1 MSRGST
7 GIAIVLFGI
16 VVALHGMSQSQAP
29 VITDPAEYN
38 MYVFAVQQQEASAKI
53 TALEQ
58 FLIQYPASVMKEETL
73 QALMG
78 AYQQAGNPEKMKTT
92 AQRLLQANGNNLR
105 ALALLVFMDRS
116 AAEQNQNPQQ
126 NLAEAAERANRGLDI
141 VKTASKPYGISDSDY
156 KKLTDQVSEIF
167 HGALGLAALQNKDYD
182 AAQQHLR
189 AAVEIDPN
197 DIRNVYPLGLAYIT
211 ANSPD
216 PTNGLFFIARAA
228 SLASGLPAQSSIE
241 EYGKKQYT
249 RYHNTEN
256 GWTDLLL
263 AAKKSPV
270 PPGGFPALA
279 TSVAAEPPTSQAT
292 SQSQNNAYEQQLK
305 SANALYKAKRLS
317 EAMQTAA
324 ALIKE
329 EPNRWE
335 GFLLM
340 GAIQEDKNMPEA
352 KASYQRALDLAP
364 DDLKHQIAQQI
375 QALGKQ

>member
-1 MSRGST
+1 MKRGLT
-7 GIAIVLFGI
+7 GIAIAL
-16 VVALHGMSQSQAP
+16 VVAVHGMAQSAAP
-29 VITDPAEYN
+29 VIKDPAEYN
-38 MYVFAVQQQEASAKI
+38 MYVGAIQQQYLSAKI
-53 TALEQ
+53 AAMEQ
-58 FLIQYPASVMKEETL
+58 FLIQYPGSVMKEETL

-78 AYQQAGNPEKMKTT
+78 AYQQAGNPEKMKST
-92 AQRLLQANGNNLR
+92 ALRLLQANGNNVR
-105 ALALLVFMDRS
+105 ALAVLVFMDRS

-126 NLAEAAERANRGLDI
+126 NLADAAEYANRGLDR
-141 VKTASKPYGISDSDY
+141 VKQASKPSGMSDGDY
-156 KKLTDQVSEIF
+156 KKLTDQVSVIF
-167 HGALGLAALQNKDYD
+167 NGALGLAALRNKDYT
-182 AAQQHLR
+182 AAQQHLL

-197 DIRNVYPLGLAYIT
+197 DIRNVYPLGLAYLT

-241 EYGKKQYT
+241 DYGKKQYI

-263 AAKKSPV
+263 AAKKGPV
-270 PPGGFPALA
+270 PSGGFPALV
-279 TSVAAEPPTSQAT
+279 TSVAADPRISQSPT
-292 SQSQNNAYEQQLK
+292 QSQNNAYEEQLK
-305 SANALYKAKRLS
+305 NANALYKGKQLS

-329 EPNRWE
+329 DPNRWE
-335 GFLLM
+335 GYLLM

-364 DDLKHQIAQQI
+364 GDLKHQIAQQI